1 MSGLRTYEEVVLWV
15 STEVCVVEEERRAHH
30 ISETTWTTTGDLE
43 PLHGNNAPSQC
54 AKSYE
59 LLVAYAFEFIS
70 SYICIAKVVKT
81 AQRIPILNA
90 CKSAAHMADISTIST
105 WTILPQVAETETY
118 NCSRMN
124 LP

>member
-54 AKSYE
+54 AKVYE
-59 LLVAYAFEFIS
+59 LLVAYVFKIIF

-90 CKSAAHMADISTIST
+90 CKSAVHLPDISTTCI
-105 WTILPQVAETETY
+105 WAILPQAA
-118 NCSRMN
+118 
-124 LP
+124 